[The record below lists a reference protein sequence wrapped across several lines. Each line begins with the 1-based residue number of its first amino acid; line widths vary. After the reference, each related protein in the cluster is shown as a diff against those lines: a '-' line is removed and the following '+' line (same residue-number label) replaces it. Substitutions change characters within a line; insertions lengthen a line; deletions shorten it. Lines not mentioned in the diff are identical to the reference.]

1 MSGSVLIPEP
11 ASGERR
17 RLRQAGSELLEVMQT
32 LQQRGRNVITE
43 LQGDGP
49 SMTQWQ
55 HYPDD
60 DATDPVSGYRWYYHA
75 HPEASARGEHGHF
88 HVFAA
93 APAGRGYTHLLG
105 LSMSATGL
113 PLRAFTTNRW
123 VTNEIY
129 QPAARVL
136 SRARQFVMR
145 QPAKWA
151 LVHQWLAATLTLFGP
166 QITWLLHERDRRLA
180 AAQIRRASVFE
191 DRRTNLLSQ
200 CRLDLQAQFEW
211 LDAAGPLK
219 IRNGAIR

>member
-1 MSGSVLIPEP
+1 MSRSVLIPEP
-11 ASGERR
+11 TTRERSH
-17 RLRQAGSELLEVMQT
+17 LRKAGSELLEVMEM
-32 LQQRGRNVITE
+32 LQQQGRNVVTE
-43 LQGDGP
+43 LQGKRP

-75 HPEASARGEHGHF
+75 HPEASSRGEHGHF

-93 APAGRGYTHLLG
+93 ASTGRGYTHLLG
-105 LSMSATGL
+105 LSMSASGL

-136 SRARQFVMR
+136 RLARRFVMR
-145 QPAKWA
+145 QPAQWA
-151 LVHQWLAATLTLFGP
+151 LVHRWLAATMTLFRP
-166 QITWLLHERDRRLA
+166 QIAWLLHERDRRLA
-180 AAQIRRASVFE
+180 AAQIRRATVFE
-191 DRRTNLLSQ
+191 DRRTHVLSQ
-200 CRLDLQAQFEW
+200 CQLDLQAQFKW

-219 IRNGAIR
+219 IRHGAIR